1 MKLLRVFFAVSI
13 LAFATQALAEFKF
26 VITRGYDKPTS
37 IAVVPFCWNGTE
49 VLPEQIASIVG
60 SDFSRTGQF
69 SSLAPENMLSQPC
82 DNNDVYF
89 RDWKLLKQ
97 DYLIIGQIS
106 QLPGTNNYEVI
117 YRLYDVF
124 REQNIQSAK
133 VTGSKEQLRDLA
145 HAIADSAYEKITG
158 IRGVF
163 STKIAYV
170 TLNKESDKSIYRL
183 EVADADGYRA
193 KTLYQ
198 SNGSIISVSWSSDAK
213 KLAFTNFEPNG
224 KTRIKIVDRFTRKVE
239 TLPAYPGINSGAS
252 FSPDGKTIAFVN
264 SQTGNPDIYL
274 MDLESKKITRI
285 TKHWSI
291 DTEPSWSPDGKK
303 LLFTSERGGRP
314 QIYQVTLDTR
324 AVERLTFEGIYN
336 ARAQYSSD
344 GKYVVMVHQDGG
356 PFHVAA
362 LDLATRQLRILTET
376 DLDESP
382 SMAPNGTM
390 LVYATQNKGRG
401 VLAWASV
408 DGQLASI
415 MPAVNGHVREPAWSP
430 FIR

>member
-1 MKLLRVFFAVSI
+1 MAIASH
-13 LAFATQALAEFKF
+13 ALAEFKF

-37 IAVVPFCWNGTE
+37 VAVVPFCWNGSE
-49 VLPEQIASIVG
+49 VLPEQISSIVG
-60 SDFSRTGQF
+60 SDLSRTGQF

-82 DNNDVYF
+82 ESNEVYY

-97 DYLIIGQIS
+97 DYLIIGQIF
-106 QLPGTNNYEVI
+106 QVAGTQNYQVE
-117 YRLYDVF
+117 YRLFDVF
-124 REQNIQSAK
+124 REQNIQAAK
-133 VTGSKEQLRDLA
+133 VTGAKDQLRDLA
-145 HAIADSAYEKITG
+145 HAISDSVYEKITG
-158 IRGVF
+158 IKGVF

-170 TLNKESDKSIYRL
+170 TLNTESGKPIYRL

-193 KTLYQ
+193 KTLFQ
-198 SNGSIISVSWSSDAK
+198 SNNSIISISWSKDAK
-213 KLAFTNFEPNG
+213 KLAFTNFEANG
-224 KTRIKIVDRFTRKVE
+224 MTRIKVVDRFTHKVE
-239 TLPAYPGINSGAS
+239 TLPSYPGINSGAS
-252 FSPDGKTIAFVN
+252 FSPDGKTLAFVN

-274 MDLESKKITRI
+274 MDLATKKITRV

-314 QIYQVTLDTR
+314 QIYQVTLDTG
-324 AVERLTFEGIYN
+324 AVERLTFEGTYN

-344 GKYVVMVHQDGG
+344 GKYVVMVHQDNGG
-356 PFHVAA
+356 AFHVAA
-362 LDLATRQLRILTET
+362 LELATRQLRILTDT

-382 SMAPNGTM
+382 SIAPNGTM

-430 FIR
+430 FIH